1 MLKPKSMNQRFSCT
15 FVYATV
21 IAFLTACGT
30 GGGEKASNDTTI
42 TGTDTA
48 TVNTTPVANTVVT
61 TPQDMIVATHKVANF
76 TKWNA
81 SYDEHDSMR
90 LANQIHSY
98 VIGRG
103 VKDSNMVLV
112 ALKVEDMTKAKAFG
126 KSADLKKAM
135 QKGGVTG
142 APTIRFITMTFQDTA
157 HIETD
162 LRVSSTF
169 KVKDWDTWQK
179 AFEGH
184 RTEGLD
190 NGLKVR
196 AYGHDVD
203 DNHKVMIVSAITDTA
218 KANAFWKSDLLK
230 QRRAESGASEPERF
244 IFRIARR
251 Y

>member
-1 MLKPKSMNQRFSCT
+1 MNHQRFSCT
-15 FVYATV
+15 FVYATA

-30 GGGEKASNDTTI
+30 GGGEKTTSDTAV

-48 TVNTTPVANTVVT
+48 AVTTAPVTNTIIT
-61 TPQDMIVATHKVANF
+61 TPQDMMIATHKVANF

-90 LANQIHSY
+90 LASQIHSY

-112 ALKVEDMTKAKAFG
+112 AVKVDDVTKAKAFA
-126 KSADLKKAM
+126 KSTDLKKAM

-142 APTIRFITMTFQDTA
+142 APTIKFITMTFQDTV
-157 HIETD
+157 HLETD

-169 KVKDWDTWQK
+169 TVKDWDTWQK
-179 AFEGH
+179 VFEGH
-184 RTEGLD
+184 RQEGLD